1 MKKLFRVDVYSFNV
15 LLSIITPLI
24 LILFLSDHQN
34 DFSKFSYSWLLT
46 TDFLK
51 FIVIILS
58 YSLPLAYFSC
68 KIYQLFKEANTT
80 KFKQLV
86 IIMSSLLFLPFGLA
100 LVLIIANINFVMVIA
115 LAVAIFIAYVNSYQL
130 KPALIKA

>member
-1 MKKLFRVDVYSFNV
+1 MKKLIRVDVYSFNI
-15 LLSIITPLI
+15 LLSLITPI
-24 LILFLSDHQN
+24 VLILFLSDRQN
-34 DFSKFSYSWLLT
+34 DLSKFSYSWLLT

-51 FIVIILS
+51 FIAILLS
-58 YSLPLAYFSC
+58 YSLPLAFFSC
-68 KIYQLFKEANTT
+68 KIYQLFKESNTT

-86 IIMSSLLFLPFGLA
+86 MILSSLLFLPFGLA
-100 LVLIIANINFVMVIA
+100 LVLIIAKINFLMVIA